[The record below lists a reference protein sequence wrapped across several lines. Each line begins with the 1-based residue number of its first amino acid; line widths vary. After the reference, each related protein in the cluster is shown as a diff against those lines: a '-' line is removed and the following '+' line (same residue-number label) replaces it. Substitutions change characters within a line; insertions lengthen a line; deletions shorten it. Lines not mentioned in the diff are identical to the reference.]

1 MNFTVSQALILLG
14 LNLLRQ
20 FIYLCL
26 GFYLYLSSHTVTLVL
41 FNNCPKNGEIWWVN
55 IWQVVLLL
63 SLTECFELSLYIAK
77 WPSSFQFPPTTLTS
91 WAAIHQSYLCV
102 NEWKPKGRKF
112 AFWRAD
118 LKVLVAF
125 AQGQVPLRAPGSSLR
140 LLFFAFLPG
149 MTVIISTPTSP
160 EAMISLIANPPLQN
174 RTVGATGHHGFLTL

>member
-26 GFYLYLSSHTVTLVL
+26 GFYFYLSSHTVTLVL

-91 WAAIHQSYLCV
+91 WAAIHQSYLCI

-125 AQGQVPLRAPGSSLR
+125 AQGQVPLRAPGSIILR
-140 LLFFAFLPG
+140 SWLKVQPVYIILQ
-149 MTVIISTPTSP
+149 IISKSFWILGQPFMELPLRS
-160 EAMISLIANPPLQN
+160 MIS
-174 RTVGATGHHGFLTL
+174 HG